1 METRADNL
9 CSPLHSMSRV
19 SWGAIFAGTF
29 VAMFFQILL
38 GLLGL
43 AIGLS
48 IVDPARGE
56 TAGPTIGIGTG
67 VWLVI
72 ITLISVF
79 AGTFTAGR
87 LAGLSAKYD
96 GLMHGIATLA
106 FLTVLSI
113 FMVSSGVSNVVG
125 GALSLG
131 VNAARVPQVQQAL
144 PSGAQLQQ
152 PTGAAAPAQMSPQ
165 QQQQAAQQADKYATA
180 ASWITFITALLSLIV
195 AAVGGYIGMQSRVK
209 QMIKESA
216 AY

>member
-9 CSPLHSMSRV
+9 CSPLNTMSRV

-56 TAGPTIGIGTG
+56 TAGPSIGIGAA

-96 GLMHGIATLA
+96 GLMHGVATLA
-106 FLTVLSI
+106 FLTVLSV
-113 FMVSSGVSNVVG
+113 FMVSSGVSGVVG

-131 VNAARVPQVQQAL
+131 VNAAQVPQVQQAL
-144 PSGAQLQQ
+144 PTGAQLQQ
-152 PTGAAAPAQMSPQ
+152 PTGAAAPTMTPQ
-165 QQQQAAQQADKYATA
+165 QRQQAAQQADRYATT
-180 ASWITFITALLSLIV
+180 ASWITFITALLSLVI
-195 AAVGGYIGMQSRVK
+195 AAIGGYIGMQSRVK
-209 QMIKESA
+209 QIIRESA